1 MREKTS
7 KNTEKMVFY
16 CIFKRTKTSKY
27 YILFNIR
34 LSRSL
39 SALYKI
45 WLYIFCLERL
55 QYMNG
60 KGKERKKWFF
70 EES

>member
-1 MREKTS
+1 MRK
-7 KNTEKMVFY
+7 KLQKHGWKGAF
-16 CIFKRTKTSKY
+16 IAFFKRTKTSKY

-34 LSRSL
+34 LSRPL

-45 WLYIFCLERL
+45 WLYIVCLERL

-70 EES
+70 KES